1 MQHLRDVQYE
11 QVTLQRR
18 QRRRLIFVGRHATR
32 HFEPASKIDDV
43 VKNLEPWFSFVTT
56 KGLPVEYSRDADG
69 HEIGKYPWM
78 RAIATWPVNR
88 RDVISDRLLAVIV
101 LVQSGDENLY
111 ICEATR

>member
-43 VKNLEPWFSFVTT
+43 VENLEP
-56 KGLPVEYSRDADG
+56 
-69 HEIGKYPWM
+69 
-78 RAIATWPVNR
+78 
-88 RDVISDRLLAVIV
+88 
-101 LVQSGDENLY
+101 
-111 ICEATR
+111 